1 MGYYDMRVKVKFCW
15 VSMDYCDMREPQLVL
30 KTWESSASKLL
41 FTHGTNKRTERQRRQ
56 SWCLHLCLIATQTQL
71 EYFCKKTLL
80 SSIFIRKWMFCL
92 AQQSLAAIFMKTRD
106 EVGHFYW
113 IFSQNSPK
121 LALTWSLVSTRQN
134 FNQFLSFFVFFVCL
148 LSTLYCAIF
157 EYTNIVNV
165 LYIKLFYFVG

>member
-1 MGYYDMRVKVKFCW
+1 
-15 VSMDYCDMREPQLVL
+15 MDYCDMWEPQLRL
-30 KTWESSASKLL
+30 KTGESGASKPL
-41 FTHGTNKRTERQRRQ
+41 FTHGTNKRTEEDKGRM

-71 EYFCKKTLL
+71 EYFRKKTLL
-80 SSIFIRKWMFCL
+80 SSIFLKKWMFCL

-134 FNQFLSFFVFFVCL
+134 FNQFLSFLCFLFVYYLHSIVQFL
-148 LSTLYCAIF
+148 
-157 EYTNIVNV
+157 NIQI
-165 LYIKLFYFVG
+165 L